1 MELPSRLCNIPWP
14 AKHQE
19 YYNYLNNEMKKTGE
33 TWMGQKGWDRKDGT
47 EGWVLVNRLT
57 SAAVTASQE
66 VGPLPPEKVF
76 LALNLM
82 LFFTANCFSIYVGN
96 FVINIFC

>member
-1 MELPSRLCNIPWP
+1 M
-14 AKHQE
+14 
-19 YYNYLNNEMKKTGE
+19 
-33 TWMGQKGWDRKDGT
+33 DGT